1 MADRKVTFLCL
12 ASFYKGNAFIE
23 ECRALGCNTLLLT
36 NEHLKDKPWPWS
48 AIDERFFM
56 HDIYRQPD
64 VTRAVSYL
72 ARTRQIDRIVPLDD
86 FDVEVAASLREH
98 LRSPGMGD
106 TTARFFRDKLAMRTQ
121 AQDEGIPVPEFVHV
135 LNHEQMHEF
144 TRRVPAPWMLKP
156 RSQAGAVGIK
166 KIHSPEELWRR
177 VNELGDEQSY
187 HLLERCVH
195 GDVFHVDSIIYDN
208 KILFQVASRY
218 GTPPFNI
225 WNDGGV
231 FLSHTVNPNSALNRD
246 LLALNEKLIK
256 AMRLPRG
263 VTHAEFIK
271 GHDGKLYFLELA
283 ARVGGANIDRL
294 VEEASGFNLWREW
307 ARLEHANCL
316 KKPYKLPAPKGLHA
330 GLLICLSREEKPDL
344 SRFNA
349 PEVVWKLAE
358 DHHAGLVV
366 AGKSYDKVSELL
378 GRYQHQLTREI
389 LAVAPP
395 TDKAIH

>member
-1 MADRKVTFLCL
+1 MADRKPTFLCM
-12 ASFYKGNAFIE
+12 ASFFKGNAFIE

-36 NEHLKDKPWPWS
+36 NEHLKDKAWPWH

-72 ARTRQIDRIVPLDD
+72 ARDRQIDRIVPLDD

-98 LRSPGMGD
+98 LRSPGIGD

-121 AQDEGIPVPEFVHV
+121 ARDENIPVPEFVHV
-135 LNHEQMHEF
+135 LNHQQIHEF
-144 TRRVPAPWMLKP
+144 AKKVPAPWMLKP

-166 KIHSPEELWRR
+166 KIRNADELWRHIH
-177 VNELGDEQSY
+177 NLGDEQSY

-195 GDVFHVDSIIYDN
+195 GDVFHVDSIVYDN
-208 KILFQVASRY
+208 KILFQIASRY

-225 WNDGGV
+225 WNEGGV
-231 FLSHTVNPNSALNRD
+231 FLSHTVNPNSALNKEI
-246 LLALNEKLIK
+246 LALNEKLLK
-256 AMRLPRG
+256 AMRLQRG

-271 GHDGKLYFLELA
+271 GQDGKLYFLELA

-307 ARLEHANCL
+307 ARLEYANTV

-366 AGKSYDKVSELL
+366 AGKSYEKVNELL
-378 GRYQHQLTREI
+378 GKYQHQLTREI

-395 TDKAIH
+395 TDKAVH

>member
-1 MADRKVTFLCL
+1 MADRKVTFLCM
-12 ASFYKGNAFIE
+12 ASFYKGTAFIE

-36 NEHLKDKPWPWS
+36 NEHLKDKAWPWH

-56 HDIYRQPD
+56 NDIYRQPD

-72 ARTRQIDRIVPLDD
+72 ARDRQIDRIVPLDD

-98 LRSPGMGD
+98 LRSPGIGD

-121 AQDEGIPVPEFVHV
+121 AQDNEIPVPEFVHV
-135 LNHEQMHEF
+135 LNHQQITEF
-144 TRRVPAPWMLKP
+144 TKKVPAPWMLKP

-166 KIHSPEELWRR
+166 KIHNTDELWR
-177 VNELGDEQSY
+177 NIHSLGDEQSY

-195 GDVFHVDSIIYDN
+195 GDVFHVDSIVYDN
-208 KILFQVASRY
+208 KVLFSIASRY

-225 WNDGGV
+225 WNEGGV
-231 FLSHTVNPNSALNRD
+231 FLSHTVNPNSALNKE
-246 LLALNEKLIK
+246 LLSLNDKLIK
-256 AMRLPRG
+256 AMRLQRG

-271 GHDGKLYFLELA
+271 GQDGKLYFLELA

-307 ARLEHANCL
+307 ARLEYANTL

-330 GLLICLSREEKPDL
+330 GLLICLSREEKPNL

-349 PEVVWKLAE
+349 PEVVWKYAE

-378 GRYQHQLTREI
+378 GKYQHQLTKEI

>member
-1 MADRKVTFLCL
+1 M
-12 ASFYKGNAFIE
+12 ASFYKGTAFIE

-36 NEHLKDKPWPWS
+36 NQHLKDKAWPWH

-64 VTRAVSYL
+64 ITRAVSYL
-72 ARTRQIDRIVPLDD
+72 ARDREIDRIVPLDD
-86 FDVEVAASLREH
+86 FDVEVAAALREH

-121 AQDEGIPVPEFVHV
+121 AAEHGIPVPEFVHV
-135 LNHEQMHEF
+135 LNHKQIDQF
-144 TRRVPAPWMLKP
+144 TKQVPAPWMLKP

-166 KIHSPEELWRR
+166 KIHNSDELWRQIN
-177 VNELGDEQSY
+177 VLGDEQSY

-195 GDVFHVDSIIYDN
+195 GDVFHVDSIVYND
-208 KILFQVASRY
+208 KVLFQIASRY

-225 WNDGGV
+225 WNEGGV
-231 FLSHTVNPNSALNRD
+231 FLSHTVNPTSSLNRD

-271 GHDGKLYFLELA
+271 GQDGKLYFLELA

-307 ARLEHANCL
+307 ARLEYANCL
-316 KKPYKLPAPKGLHA
+316 KKPYKLAAPKGLHA
-330 GLLICLSREEKPDL
+330 GLLICLSREEKPNL

-349 PEVVWKLAE
+349 PEVVWKYAE

-366 AGKSYDKVSELL
+366 AGKSYDRVSELL
-378 GRYQHQLTREI
+378 GKYQHQLTKEI